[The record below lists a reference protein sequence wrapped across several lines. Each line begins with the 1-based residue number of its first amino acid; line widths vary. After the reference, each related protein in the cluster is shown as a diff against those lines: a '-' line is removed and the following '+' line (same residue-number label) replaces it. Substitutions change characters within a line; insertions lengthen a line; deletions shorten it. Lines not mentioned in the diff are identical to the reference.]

1 MVDQLL
7 WFFYL
12 IFLIAAIG
20 PNITYAFW
28 IQRAYV
34 SNREALPFALRT
46 VLAINNIVVLPAIAL
61 ALIVWVAMV
70 YTSGQNLSIPWVL
83 LTAVFWL
90 VIFLLGLFGYRP
102 ALRRQI
108 ELAKGAGADSDDY
121 NSAAWR
127 SMILGIAIGIIAL
140 LIILLMAFQPAL
152 WG

>member
-7 WFFYL
+7 WFLYL

-28 IQRAYV
+28 IQRAFV
-34 SNREALPFALRT
+34 SNRESLPFTLRT
-46 VLAINNIVVLPAIAL
+46 VLAINNTVVLPAIVL
-61 ALIVWVAMV
+61 ALITWVAMV
-70 YTSGQNLSIPWVL
+70 YLSGQNMGIPWVL
-83 LTAVFWL
+83 LTGVFWL

-108 ELAKGAGADSDDY
+108 ELAEGAGPDSEEY

-127 SMILGIAIGIIAL
+127 SMVLGIAIGILAL
-140 LIILLMAFQPAL
+140 MILLLLAFTPPL